1 MKQEEN
7 DLLLKDLCSR
17 IPYGVRCRI
26 EDPVMH
32 DLSFILNG
40 IIIDDDAVFLKHV
53 YTVYYPKD
61 IKPYLYPMSN
71 MTEEQYKEYIKYSPI
86 KAREYL
92 NENHFD
98 YNGLIEKGLALDA
111 TNKNIY

>member
-1 MKQEEN
+1 
-7 DLLLKDLCSR
+7 
-17 IPYGVRCRI
+17 
-26 EDPVMH
+26 
-32 DLSFILNG
+32 
-40 IIIDDDAVFLKHV
+40 
-53 YTVYYPKD
+53 
-61 IKPYLYPMSN
+61 MSN

>member
-1 MKQEEN
+1 MTQEQK

-32 DLSFILNG
+32 DLSFVLNG
-40 IIIDDDAVFLKHV
+40 IIIGDDAVFLKRV
-53 YTVYYPKD
+53 YTVYYPED

-71 MTEEQYKEYIKYSPI
+71 MTEEQYKEYIKYNPI

-98 YNGLIEKGLALDA
+98 INGLIPMGLALDA
-111 TNKNIY
+111 TGLDIY